1 MKIVDKIKIIIESLL
16 IIILSGSICYICVN
30 YTLDLRSQRNL
41 NNLRD
46 SVKASRL
53 QFEEFEKAEI
63 SDNSTANNDS
73 IGKNDKLTLVTTKD
87 EKRNT
92 TSSIAKEPLLDIY
105 QELYEKNNNY
115 TGWLYV
121 EDTDIEYPV
130 MKGPDNKFYLSH
142 NIDKSY
148 DKYGMLI
155 MDTYCDYDYICPQL
169 IIYGHNVNN
178 GDLFGDLLFYKDKGY
193 INYHPTICFDT
204 IYDHNEYKVFAVLIT
219 SVTAAQNE
227 IGLFTKWNFDNEQS
241 YDDFIK
247 WTKDNSLYDIDFTPS
262 YDDEI
267 LTLVTCEHSNDEG
280 RFVVLAAKIR
290 E

>member
-16 IIILSGSICYICVN
+16 IIILSGSICYIGVN
-30 YTLDLRSQRNL
+30 YALDLRSQRNL
-41 NNLRD
+41 NNLRNE
-46 SVKASRL
+46 VKSSRL
-53 QFEEFEKAEI
+53 QFEEFEKADISVDSNTTVDNNADKDEI
-63 SDNSTANNDS
+63 AAVIKKDDNSTIS
-73 IGKNDKLTLVTTKD
+73 SSTTK
-87 EKRNT
+87 K
-92 TSSIAKEPLLDIY
+92 PLLDIY
-105 QELYEKNNNY
+105 QELYNKNNNY
-115 TGWLYV
+115 IGWLYV

-155 MDTYCDYDYICPQL
+155 MDTYCDYGYSCPQL

-193 INYHPTICFDT
+193 INYHPTISFDSV
-204 IYDHNEYKVFAVLIT
+204 YDHNEYKVFAVLVTSIT
-219 SVTAAQNE
+219 VAQNE

-247 WTKDNSLYDIDFTPS
+247 WTKDNSLYDIEFTPT